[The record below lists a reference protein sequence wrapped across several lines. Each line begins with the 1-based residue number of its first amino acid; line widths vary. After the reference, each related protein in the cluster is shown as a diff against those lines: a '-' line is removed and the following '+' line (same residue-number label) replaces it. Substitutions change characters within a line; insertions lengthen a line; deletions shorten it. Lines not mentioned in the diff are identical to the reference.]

1 MDGCGE
7 HTVET
12 LGDELYDMIV
22 RQASGL
28 EPTQGE
34 THGHAGTCDL
44 FDLFEPFSSVKGIEY
59 QVCDLLP

>member
-7 HTVET
+7 DTVET

-28 EPTQGE
+28 ELTQGE

-44 FDLFEPFSSVKGIEY
+44 FDLF
-59 QVCDLLP
+59 DLLIM

>member
-44 FDLFEPFSSVKGIEY
+44 FDLFDLFEPFSCVKGIE
-59 QVCDLLP
+59 